1 LILGG
6 NMDQKERES
15 SWFWLFCVLI
25 LLCFYRVLVR
35 RTWAKSVLPR
45 SRDLGT
51 RQNMEKPVDAWT
63 EKEKEKKNTT
73 IDTTKCKTHVLE

>member
-6 NMDQKERES
+6 NMDQKERKS
-15 SWFWLFCVLI
+15 SWFWLLCVLI
-25 LLCFYRVLVR
+25 VLCFYRVLVR

-63 EKEKEKKNTT
+63 EKEKEKKKKKHFREEVTSMVE
-73 IDTTKCKTHVLE
+73 H